1 MGARPD
7 LEQLIFD
14 ANIPFEDRALAVFQY
29 QRIECPP
36 YRRFCDALGIAA
48 DAVKRLEDI
57 PHLPI
62 SVFKEVDVC
71 TVPTDQVP
79 LRFRSSAT
87 GGVRSTHWVAEP
99 DVYRRSIIE
108 GFQAFYGDGPFRFW
122 SYTPGYS
129 ENPDS
134 SLIWM
139 IEALMASDLCSEAYR
154 HPIGKS
160 MDVNTILSNS
170 SNSDPIILIGAA
182 FGLLDLIE
190 LGIQGILPD
199 GSVVIETGGMKTRRR
214 ERTREELHRELS
226 EGFGLPIGQ
235 IHSEYGMAEML
246 SQSYRKEERRKK
258 KEEGEEQEQEQ
269 EQEQGQEQEGVG
281 VRMPHWARVDIGHWT
296 LGIGHLKSLRDGSR
310 QSRDDSA
317 FLKEERC
324 PTGTGALQDD
334 NSPAASGEIM
344 VDSLNVTP
352 PTALGPDNVGINSG
366 AGEVASALITDLAN
380 LYSCSFLISGDRMTI
395 NPDGSFEV
403 HGRVDETDFRGC
415 NFLME
420 RD

>member
-7 LEQLIFD
+7 LERLIFD
-14 ANIPFEDRALAVFQY
+14 AEIPFEERALAVFRY
-29 QRIECPP
+29 QRSDCPP
-36 YRRFCDALGIAA
+36 YRRFCDALGIAVY
-48 DAVKRLEDI
+48 DVKRLEDI
-57 PHLPI
+57 PYMPI

-99 DVYRRSIIE
+99 ELYRRSIIE
-108 GFQAFYGDGPFRFW
+108 GFRAFYGDGPFRIW

-139 IEALMASDLCSEAYR
+139 IEALMASELCSEAYR
-154 HPIGKS
+154 HPVHS
-160 MDVNTILSNS
+160 AMDVDMILSGSAND
-170 SNSDPIILIGAA
+170 DPVVLIGAA

-190 LGIQGILPD
+190 LGIQGKLPEN
-199 GSVVIETGGMKTRRR
+199 SVVIETGGMKTRRR
-214 ERTREELHRELS
+214 ERSREELHRELS

-258 KEEGEEQEQEQ
+258 KEEGVEKEEGRKKKE
-269 EQEQGQEQEGVG
+269 EGEEKEEG
-281 VRMPHWARVDIGHWT
+281 FRMPHWART
-296 LGIGHLKSLRDGSR
+296 SLTPG
-310 QSRDDSA
+310 
-317 FLKEERC
+317 
-324 PTGTGALQDD
+324 P
-334 NSPAASGEIM
+334 SPAKEVRTSLTPGPSPANKLAGEGNDVSDATRM
-344 VDSLNVTP
+344 QLQKVTP
-352 PTALGPDNVGINSG
+352 PTAVGPDDVGINSG

-380 LYSCSFLISGDRMTI
+380 LYSCSFLVSGDRMTVY
-395 NPDGSFEV
+395 PDGSFEV
-403 HGRVDETDFRGC
+403 HGRVDETDYRGC